1 VTRVRL
7 SGHAQIRYL
16 ACEPEGSANPAMPR
30 PSKTRHVRAGS
41 ASCGAVLDL
50 NSHIATKV
58 AIFANRLSRSASRFY
73 RERYGIG
80 VVEWR
85 LMMFIGPAT
94 ETRANC
100 ICRETDLDKGAVS
113 RSLGVLQRMGVVKVK
128 EDGADSRRNNVALT
142 SKGRALHGR
151 LVPIALERQ
160 RALLADLTPDE
171 VRAFTG
177 AIDRL
182 QAKVTDGAPDAE
194 EPLPK
199 RTPRP
204 RPQLKAAPR
213 RVELPRRRVSAQ
225 RG

>member
-1 VTRVRL
+1 
-7 SGHAQIRYL
+7 
-16 ACEPEGSANPAMPR
+16 MPR
-30 PSKTRHVRAGS
+30 SVKTRHSPVRSEPFGP
-41 ASCGAVLDL
+41 VLEL
-50 NSHIATKV
+50 NSHVATKV

-73 RERYGIG
+73 RERYDIG

-85 LMMFIGPAT
+85 LMMFIGHAT
-94 ETRANC
+94 ETRANR

-113 RSLGVLQRMGVVKVK
+113 RSLGVLQRMGIVSVK
-128 EDGADSRRNNVALT
+128 EDGADSRRNNIALT
-142 SKGRALHGR
+142 SKGRALHDR

-160 RALLADLTPDE
+160 RKLLADLTPDE

-177 AIDRL
+177 MIDRL
-182 QAKVTDGAPDAE
+182 QAKVTDGAPVAE
-194 EPLPK
+194 DPLPK

-213 RVELPRRRVSAQ
+213 RVELPRRRASAR

>member
-1 VTRVRL
+1 
-7 SGHAQIRYL
+7 
-16 ACEPEGSANPAMPR
+16 MPR
-30 PSKTRHVRAGS
+30 SVKTRHTPVRS
-41 ASCGAVLDL
+41 ESCGPVLDL
-50 NSHIATKV
+50 DSHVATKV

-85 LMMFIGPAT
+85 LMMFIGHAS
-94 ETRANC
+94 ETRANR

-113 RSLGVLQRMGVVKVK
+113 RSLGVLQRMGIVSIK

-142 SKGRALHGR
+142 SKGRALHDR

-177 AIDRL
+177 MIDRL
-182 QAKVTDGAPDAE
+182 QAKVADGAPAAE
-194 EPLPK
+194 ERLPK
-199 RTPRP
+199 RRPRP
-204 RPQLKAAPR
+204 RPRLKAPR
-213 RVELPRRRVSAQ
+213 RVESPRRRASAQ

>member
-1 VTRVRL
+1 
-7 SGHAQIRYL
+7 
-16 ACEPEGSANPAMPR
+16 MPR
-30 PSKTRHVRAGS
+30 SVKTRHTPVRS
-41 ASCGAVLDL
+41 ESCGPVLDL
-50 NSHIATKV
+50 DSHVATKV

-80 VVEWR
+80 VVKWR
-85 LMMFIGPAT
+85 LMMFIGHAS
-94 ETRANC
+94 ETRANR

-113 RSLGVLQRMGVVKVK
+113 RSLGVLQRMGIVSIK

-142 SKGRALHGR
+142 SKGRALHDR

-177 AIDRL
+177 MIDRL
-182 QAKVTDGAPDAE
+182 QAKVADGAPAAE
-194 EPLPK
+194 ERLPK
-199 RTPRP
+199 RRPRP
-204 RPQLKAAPR
+204 RPRLKAPR
-213 RVELPRRRVSAQ
+213 RVESPRRRASAQ

>member
-1 VTRVRL
+1 
-7 SGHAQIRYL
+7 
-16 ACEPEGSANPAMPR
+16 MPR
-30 PSKTRHVRAGS
+30 SVKSRHTPARTEP
-41 ASCGAVLDL
+41 CGPVLDL
-50 NSHIATKV
+50 NSHVATKV

-73 RERYGIG
+73 RERFGIG

-85 LMMFIGPAT
+85 LMIFIGHAT

-113 RSLGVLQRMGVVKVK
+113 RSLGVLQRMGIVKVK
-128 EDGADSRRNNVALT
+128 EDGTDSRRNNVALT
-142 SKGRALHGR
+142 SKGRALHDR
-151 LVPIALERQ
+151 VVPIALERQ

-177 AIDRL
+177 IVDRL
-182 QAKVTDGAPDAE
+182 QAKVADGEPAAE

-199 RTPRP
+199 RTRRP

-213 RVELPRRRVSAQ
+213 RAGLPRRRVSAQ